1 LATNLG
7 EDTLTFHINLS
18 TTDPKALIYQL
29 CQDKEDKDKDK
40 DKEKAK
46 TTENEGETFL
56 DFIEMNDFKKLD
68 LDESAINL
76 DTCSRF
82 VFLTQ
87 SSKVYSEKSKT
98 APKAKAD
105 LSKTLL
111 DQTKLPEEKLKTY
124 RKVWVNIMVI
134 DPYNRIPQAALFK
147 STKIFKLYDEANCLD
162 VMETCLLFPIDGN
175 LNLIAQYPLG
185 LYHQA
190 LVEPDNDAKEATQE
204 EIQEIAPDQKVKE

>member
-1 LATNLG
+1 
-7 EDTLTFHINLS
+7 
-18 TTDPKALIYQL
+18 
-29 CQDKEDKDKDK
+29 
-40 DKEKAK
+40 
-46 TTENEGETFL
+46 
-56 DFIEMNDFKKLD
+56 MNDFKKLD
-68 LDESAINL
+68 LDESAINI

-87 SSKVYSEKSKT
+87 SLKVYSEKSKI
-98 APKAKAD
+98 APKAKSD
-105 LSKTLL
+105 LSKTVL
-111 DQTKLPEEKLKTY
+111 DQTKLPEEKPKTY

-147 STKIFKLYDEANCLD
+147 STKIFKLYDEDNCLD

-190 LVEPDNDAKEATQE
+190 LVEPDNEAKQATQE
-204 EIQEIAPDQKVKE
+204 EIEDKGPEQKIVKD